1 MLTEAIIK
9 KNLMHNYTEKQRNE
23 AYELVKLVKDY
34 ITKDYYKEFKGNTD
48 IQIEYDMKNYID
60 DIIFTADKY
69 NLSKGLLLT
78 LPNFTNDYDG
88 IGRSWDILED
98 DNLEVDEKINDYL
111 FNIEDHSQLPTSIFM
126 EFILRYNSNY
136 ELYKEKIIER
146 LKEIYP
152 YDENGRV
159 KDKYL
164 NGWYFGS
171 YYKTEFVEG

>member
-34 ITKDYYKEFKGNTD
+34 ISKDYYDEFRGETTEEK
-48 IQIEYDMKNYID
+48 EYDAANYID
-60 DIIFTADKY
+60 EIIFIADKY

-78 LPNFTNDYDG
+78 LLNFTNDYDG
-88 IGRSWDILED
+88 VGKSWEILEND
-98 DNLEVDEKINDYL
+98 DLEVDQKINDYL

-126 EFILRYNSNY
+126 EFVLRYNSNY
-136 ELYKEKIIER
+136 DLYKEKIIER

-152 YDENGRV
+152 YDENDRV
-159 KDKYL
+159 KDKYI

>member
-34 ITKDYYKEFKGNTD
+34 ISRDYYDEFRGETEAEK
-48 IQIEYDMKNYID
+48 EYDAANYID
-60 DIIFTADKY
+60 EIIFIADKY

-78 LPNFTNDYDG
+78 LLNFTNDYNG
-88 IGRSWDILED
+88 IGKSWEILEND
-98 DNLEVDEKINDYL
+98 DLEVDQKINDYL

-126 EFILRYNSNY
+126 EFVLRYNSNY
-136 ELYKEKIIER
+136 DLYKEKIIER

-152 YDENGRV
+152 YDENDRV